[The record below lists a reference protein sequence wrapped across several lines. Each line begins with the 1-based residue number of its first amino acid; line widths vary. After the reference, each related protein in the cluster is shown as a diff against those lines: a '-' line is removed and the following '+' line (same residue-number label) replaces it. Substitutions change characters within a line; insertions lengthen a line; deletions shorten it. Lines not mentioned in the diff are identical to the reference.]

1 MLNSEAWE
9 LLVQGY
15 EAAHDAKGIAKAYSG
30 RKWMV
35 YRLAEQKRKTG
46 GVRPGDIVVMDN
58 MRSHHVKAVR
68 EILGAKGMKVLYLP
82 PYSPDGS
89 QELCANKQ
97 HTLIELKS
105 ASNGGVLKRGLQVL
119 HIHVLLVGPLGASY
133 MAEPGA
139 DQHQCRVA
147 AAHHSG
153 AAANLPVEPFNDIIS
168 ADASPV
174 FAGKVAVSQCLFNP
188 ILDFLG
194 SLFYSNHQKI

>member
-46 GVRPGDIVVMDN
+46 GVRPGDIVAMDN

-89 QELCANKQ
+89 QELCANKLAHSDRTEVSQ
-97 HTLIELKS
+97 QRRRPQ
-105 ASNGGVLKRGLQVL
+105 KRS
-119 HIHVLLVGPLGASY
+119 PGASY
-133 MAEPGA
+133 SCTSCWPTGRQLHGGAWRRPASVQSCSSPPLWCGGKSPG
-139 DQHQCRVA
+139 
-147 AAHHSG
+147 
-153 AAANLPVEPFNDIIS
+153 
-168 ADASPV
+168 
-174 FAGKVAVSQCLFNP
+174 
-188 ILDFLG
+188 
-194 SLFYSNHQKI
+194 